1 MFRLVKIKGDS
12 MWPDYRHNDYVAISR
27 RRNNALLPGDDVI
40 CRHAEFGL
48 ILKRIKHIGPNG
60 MRLTGLNR
68 LSAESG
74 RLGNIQRRAVVGR
87 VVWHI
92 KRPRPGLQG
101 GAGSNQGGLKRPF
114 GAVRDYLARAR
125 KNEQG

>member
-60 MRLTGLNR
+60 MRLTGLNP

-101 GAGSNQGGLKRPF
+101 GGGSNQGLFKRPF
-114 GAVRDYLARAR
+114 QAIRDYLARA
-125 KNEQG
+125 